1 MIIDLF
7 ELSLKVKRVER
18 RDNMEQKRLTKGPLL
33 DAKGHLIEAGYAT
46 SLVKDYYR
54 DMVKVR
60 GMRIKE
66 WDYYYLGN
74 DQYGIAFTVAD
85 NSYMWLT
92 STTFFDFN
100 QPKETSSTKMGWF
113 PNGKLH
119 LPRTSQKGDVV
130 FKRKKQSYAY
140 TLNGNKRNLSIS
152 IQDFTKGVNLQA
164 EIQLEP
170 TIKDSMVIV
179 TPFEKKK
186 HFYYNQKINLLKAKG
201 FVKIGE
207 TTYDFNNTY
216 GVLDWGRGV
225 WTYKNTWYWSSL
237 SGVYQNKKI
246 GFNLGYGFGDPSQA
260 TENMLFYGDETFK
273 FDDVTFHIPMK
284 DQRED
289 FLAPWII
296 CDEKKNINLSFTPIL
311 DRHSHS
317 NVLIIK
323 SIQHQVF
330 GRFTGTFRL
339 PNGKL
344 IELKDMMGFAEKVV
358 NHW

>member
-1 MIIDLF
+1 
-7 ELSLKVKRVER
+7 
-18 RDNMEQKRLTKGPLL
+18 MEQIKLTKGPLL
-33 DAKGHLIEAGYAT
+33 DAKGNIIEAGYAT
-46 SLVKDYYR
+46 SLVRDYYR

-66 WDYYYLGN
+66 WDYYYVGN

-92 STTFFDFN
+92 SCTFFDFAKP
-100 QPKETSSTKMGWF
+100 QEISSTKMGWF

-130 FKRKKQSYAY
+130 FKRKKQSFEY
-140 TLNGNKRNLSIS
+140 TLSGNKRNITVSIS
-152 IQDFTKGVNLQA
+152 NFTQGVDLKA
-164 EIQLEP
+164 ELQLEP

-201 FVKIGE
+201 IVKIGE
-207 TTYDFNNTY
+207 KTYDFNGAY

-246 GFNLGYGFGDPSQA
+246 GFNLGYGFGDTSRA
-260 TENMLFYGDETFK
+260 TENMLFYGDETIK
-273 FDDVTFHIPMK
+273 YHDVTFNIPIK
-284 DQRED
+284 DHQDD
-289 FLAPWII
+289 FMSPWTIT
-296 CDEKKNINLSFTPIL
+296 DEKKHINLTFTPIL
-311 DRHSHS
+311 DRYSHS
-317 NVLIIK
+317 NVIIIK

-330 GRFTGTFRL
+330 GKFSGTFTL
-339 PNGKL
+339 PNGNV
-344 IELKDMMGFAEKVV
+344 IEIKDMMGFAEKVV
-358 NHW
+358 NRW